1 MAICERCKREIEEE
15 RRNGPNLYA
24 PFADTIRSR
33 IHIAEAVGMMLDG
46 QEWSP
51 CWSWTGGTNAGGYG
65 VIKALGKAIYVH
77 RVAYMAEYGIT
88 DQQINHQ
95 CDNKLCANPRH
106 LKAGTQLENMSEITQ
121 RKPWVR
127 GLRYGKDEQQA

>member
-1 MAICERCKREIEEE
+1 
-15 RRNGPNLYA
+15 
-24 PFADTIRSR
+24 
-33 IHIAEAVGMMLDG
+33 MMLDG

-65 VIKALGKAIYVH
+65 VIKALGKATYVH
-77 RVAYMAEYGIT
+77 RVAYMAEYGVT

-121 RKPWVR
+121 RKPWIRGVR
-127 GLRYGKDEQQA
+127 KDKQRV